1 MADIFIC
8 YSVQHTDLTRE
19 LAGTIEARFG
29 DGSVWWDQKLRAGD
43 RFNPEITRALDDA
56 KVVVVVW
63 TKGAVSSDWVYAEA
77 VRAAN
82 QHKIVT
88 VRATDLDQNLIPLPF
103 TVFQTCLA
111 NDTHALLDGIA
122 RRLAGEPTPLPA
134 AVPGQGYRG
143 FLLDP
148 KQEALPTRAMA
159 TRPASLLLAKHRLVP
174 FNDIHGI
181 RDGFV
186 RWATEMP
193 PHAMGRTALG
203 RLVHA
208 SAGLGKTRALIEIA
222 NELTRTHGWL
232 AGFVPRDVR
241 GAGRESSEVA
251 LESLILGGRDA
262 KGLMLIVDY
271 AEARQEDV
279 IWLADRLIRRAEV
292 VPMPARLVLLSRGS
306 GVWWHELVLKN
317 QSLQELCSLGGDAYD
332 EFVIPENIEQQDRRD
347 LFEASVTAF
356 SKYRSVAPALPPGA
370 RPPSAELLKA
380 IETESDY
387 DRPLAVQIAALL
399 HVAGVDAADGRQGMA
414 GLLDRIL
421 GLEYDHWDKTLKI
434 AGQAN
439 WQAATKNGV
448 AQVTLVGHVDSAAAA
463 EALIERDPLF
473 HNAKDIDVPRVRHDL
488 SLIFPG
494 ENDGLAGLEPD
505 LIGEHHVT
513 NVITDALADA
523 CLDWAG
529 DDREQRQ
536 HILTVLNRATRAEH
550 GANANRAAAQLARLV
565 RTQAATLGGGLVK
578 VALETPG
585 RLLDLCPGLEAQLES
600 LDEPALAEIDAELP
614 PQSLTLMELSLSV
627 AARRVDLARRLDP
640 AAEAADVTLD
650 MHEQFLDH
658 LATRVGRLGSR
669 LSNLGRHE
677 DALAATQ
684 EAVHIERL
692 LGKMRPNAHLP
703 NLATSL
709 NNFGAM
715 LSNLGR
721 REEALAA
728 IQESIDIRRRLIQ
741 TQPNAFLPAFA
752 GSLNNFGGMLIKLG
766 RHEDALAAI
775 QESIDIR
782 RRLAQA
788 QPDAFLPDLASSL
801 NSLSVLLFDL
811 GRSEEA
817 LAASQEAVYVNQR
830 LAQTRPDAFLPDL
843 ATSLNNLGADLS
855 SLGRREEALAATQE
869 AVDIDRRLAQAQ
881 PDSFLA
887 NFALSLSNL
896 GIRLSA
902 VGRREQAVT
911 ASQEAVDVRRRL
923 AQERPD
929 AFLPD
934 LASSLSNLCGHLSD
948 LGRSEEAVAASQEAV
963 DIYRRLAQ
971 MRPDAFLTNLAASLV
986 NSGAMLSN
994 LRRHDEALAA
1004 SQKAVDICRRLAQTR
1019 PDASLPAL
1027 AMSLNNS
1034 AVMLSDLGRHEEAL
1048 TANQEAIDIRRRLA
1062 QTRPDAFLPDLATSI
1077 DVMSVVLAALGRHS
1091 DAAQVATQ
1099 ALEIL
1104 APFVERYPQRYQDL
1118 ARTIGTDILRHSEAA
1133 GRTPDTALLAR
1144 VARALDNGGEVQE
1157 DSAIEALNAK
1167 IGAILEAAEKSGALD
1182 EAALA
1187 ELPGEIA
1194 EQMRKFWTD
1203 RAS

>member
-1 MADIFIC
+1 VADIFIS
-8 YSVQHTDLTRE
+8 YSVQHADLTRE
-19 LAGTIEARFG
+19 LVAVIEARFSES
-29 DGSVWWDQKLRAGD
+29 SVWWDQKLRAGD

-56 KVVVVVW
+56 KAVVVVW
-63 TKGAVSSDWVYAEA
+63 TKGAVSSNWVYAEA
-77 VRAAN
+77 VRAEN

-88 VRATDLDQNLIPLPF
+88 VRATDLDQSLIPLPF

-222 NELTRTHGWL
+222 NELTRAHGWL

-241 GAGRESSEVA
+241 GAGRESTEVA

-279 IWLADRLIRRAEV
+279 IWLADRLIKRAEV

-306 GVWWHELVLKN
+306 GEWWHELVRKS

-332 EFVIPENIEQQDRRD
+332 EFEIPEDIKLQDRRD
-347 LFEASVTAF
+347 LFEASVSAF
-356 SKYRSVAPALPPGA
+356 SKYRSVVSAKPPEM
-370 RPPSAELLKA
+370 PSAELLQT

-399 HVAGVDAADGRQGMA
+399 HVAGVDATEGHQGMA

-434 AGQAN
+434 TGQAN
-439 WQAATKNGV
+439 WQTATKNGV
-448 AQVTLVGHVDSAAAA
+448 AQVTLVGHVDSAQAA

-473 HNAKDIDVPRVRHDL
+473 HNARDIDVPRVCRAL

-494 ENDGLAGLEPD
+494 ENDGLVGLEPD
-505 LIGEHHVT
+505 LIGEHHVAD
-513 NVITDALADA
+513 VATDARIDA

-529 DDREQRQ
+529 DDRAQRQ

-550 GANANRAAAQLARLV
+550 GANANRAAAQLDRLV
-565 RTQAATLGGGLVK
+565 RTQAAALGGDLVK
-578 VALETPG
+578 VAVETPG
-585 RLLDLCPGLEAQLES
+585 QLLDLCPALEAQLDS
-600 LDEPALAEIDAELP
+600 LDEPVLAAIDVRLP
-614 PQSLTLMELSLSV
+614 LQSLALMELSLSV
-627 AARRVDLARRLDP
+627 AARRAELARRLD
-640 AAEAADVTLD
+640 AAGVAADVALD
-650 MHEQFLDH
+650 LREKILNH
-658 LATRVGRLGSR
+658 LAERVDTLGVRLSDVGRP
-669 LSNLGRHE
+669 E
-677 DALAATQ
+677 EALAATQ
-684 EAVHIERL
+684 EAV
-692 LGKMRPNAHLP
+692 
-703 NLATSL
+703 
-709 NNFGAM
+709 
-715 LSNLGR
+715 
-721 REEALAA
+721 
-728 IQESIDIRRRLIQ
+728 
-741 TQPNAFLPAFA
+741 
-752 GSLNNFGGMLIKLG
+752 
-766 RHEDALAAI
+766 
-775 QESIDIR
+775 DIR

-788 QPDAFLPDLASSL
+788 RPDAFLPDLAMSL
-801 NSLSVLLFDL
+801 NNLGIRLSNL
-811 GRSEEA
+811 GRLEEA
-817 LAASQEAVYVNQR
+817 LAESQNAVAIYRRLAQTRPDAFLSHLATSLNNLGSMLSSLGRREEALVESQEAVDIYRR

-843 ATSLNNLGADLS
+843 AMSLSNLGIRLSNLGRREEALAATQEAVDIYRRIAQTRPDAFLPDLATGLNNLGIRLSNLGHRAEALASTQEAVDIHRRLAQTRPDAFLPDFATSLDNLGGNLS

-869 AVDIDRRLAQAQ
+869 AVDIYRRLAQTR
-881 PDSFLA
+881 PDVFLPDLA
-887 NFALSLSNL
+887 GSLSNL
-896 GIRLSA
+896 GIRLSNL
-902 VGRREQAVT
+902 GRREEALAAT
-911 ASQEAVDVRRRL
+911 QEAVDIRRRL
-923 AQERPD
+923 AQARPD

-934 LASSLSNLCGHLSD
+934 LAMSLNNLGIRLSNLGRREEALAASQEALDIRRRLAQTRPDAFLPDLAMSLNNLGAMLSN
-948 LGRSEEAVAASQEAV
+948 LGRREEALVESQEAV

-971 MRPDAFLTNLAASLV
+971 MRPDAFL
-986 NSGAMLSN
+986 
-994 LRRHDEALAA
+994 
-1004 SQKAVDICRRLAQTR
+1004 
-1019 PDASLPAL
+1019 
-1027 AMSLNNS
+1027 
-1034 AVMLSDLGRHEEAL
+1034 
-1048 TANQEAIDIRRRLA
+1048 
-1062 QTRPDAFLPDLATSI
+1062 PDLATSLGALTQARLAAERYA
-1077 DVMSVVLAALGRHS
+1077 DAVVSAREGLTVIKPFVERHGQAFGDLARALGRFYLAACEQAGQAPHDS
-1091 DAAQVATQ
+1091 LIAQVATTLGDEG
-1099 ALEIL
+1099 A
-1104 APFVERYPQRYQDL
+1104 VE
-1118 ARTIGTDILRHSEAA
+1118 
-1133 GRTPDTALLAR
+1133 
-1144 VARALDNGGEVQE
+1144 E
-1157 DSAIEALNAK
+1157 DSEIVALKAK
-1167 IGAILEAAEKSGALD
+1167 IGAILEAAEETGALD

-1187 ELPGEIA
+1187 GLPAEIA
-1194 EQMRKFWTD
+1194 EQMRTFWAD